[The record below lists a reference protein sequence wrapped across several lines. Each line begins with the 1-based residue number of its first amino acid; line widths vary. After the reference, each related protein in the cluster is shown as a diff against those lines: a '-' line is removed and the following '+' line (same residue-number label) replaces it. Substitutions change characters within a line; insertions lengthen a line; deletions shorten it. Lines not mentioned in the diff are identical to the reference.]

1 MVNFVLCILST
12 HTQKKQMLRMGLGQ
26 RPSTFILAVELWQ
39 TWNEAHSQQASTQ
52 ILDKHKQF
60 QHCWAGYTVALSLTQ
75 RTYIQKLFPSPL
87 KAWFSGCLSSTP
99 SVHKNRTREPEQ
111 QQSER
116 SPTAGAVCWQVLVRS

>member
-1 MVNFVLCILST
+1 MLCTLST
-12 HTQKKQMLRMGLGQ
+12 HTHTHKTNAKNGLGPEAFHIHLGS
-26 RPSTFILAVELWQ
+26 RAVAK
-39 TWNEAHSQQASTQ
+39 WNEAHSQQASTQ

-75 RTYIQKLFPSPL
+75 RTYIQKWFPSPL
-87 KAWFSGCLSSTP
+87 KAWFPGCLSSTP
-99 SVHKNRTREPEQ
+99 SVHKTRTREPEQ